1 MSKKI
6 SITWNKAPPKEVAGK
21 LEFYEIDLKQ
31 NYGLLNEAY
40 LSRLPVF
47 FCCNLKT
54 KDYIRYY
61 IYDENNRQKRRA

>member
-31 NYGLLNEAY
+31 NYGLLNDPDQDYAQVKTHFSY
-40 LSRLPVF
+40 QIVRKGKF
-47 FCCNLKT
+47 FP
-54 KDYIRYY
+54 
-61 IYDENNRQKRRA
+61 